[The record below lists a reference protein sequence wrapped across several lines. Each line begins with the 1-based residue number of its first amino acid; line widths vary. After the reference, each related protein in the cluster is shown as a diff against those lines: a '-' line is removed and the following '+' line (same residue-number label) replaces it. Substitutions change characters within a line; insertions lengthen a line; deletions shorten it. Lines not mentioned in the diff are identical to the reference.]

1 MYLRH
6 LLYLLLLTQV
16 ILEIQANSI
25 KIYDFPKCDED
36 DHEDFKNL
44 TKEFRYAFTEL
55 SRRPK

>member
-25 KIYDFPKCDED
+25 KIYDFPKYDED
-36 DHEDFKNL
+36 YDEDFKNL